1 MRIAKFDRG
10 LKEDRNLNNKDDEFH
25 NIQGHDNQSITSTMD
40 QSINNIHG
48 SNSHHRQVWSLR

>member
-25 NIQGHDNQSITSTMD
+25 NIQGH
-40 QSINNIHG
+40 SINQINMLLAESVIY
-48 SNSHHRQVWSLR
+48 SACYFISIYS